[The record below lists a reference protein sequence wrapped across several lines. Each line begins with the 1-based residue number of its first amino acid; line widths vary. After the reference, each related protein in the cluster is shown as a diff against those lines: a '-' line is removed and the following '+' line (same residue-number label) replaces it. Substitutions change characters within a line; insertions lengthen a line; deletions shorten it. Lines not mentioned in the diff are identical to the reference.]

1 MNAIT
6 AAIRTASTTI
16 CPLKADPLSSDFNR
30 LMTVTIPSMGLLL
43 HAVARSPPLL
53 RVITECVVDQ
63 WQISVGSRQS
73 QCSDRGTLHIV
84 SERHIGNAL
93 NCYSRSRVYSLA
105 ASPIPHPLRQR
116 RLLGR
121 SNCNRAGFSFLPKPN
136 EGWCVCN
143 LAASTTR
150 ERL

>member
-53 RVITECVVDQ
+53 RVITECVADQ

-105 ASPIPHPLRQR
+105 ASPIPPSPEAEAAIGSLELQS
-116 RLLGR
+116 G
-121 SNCNRAGFSFLPKPN
+121 GPFILPKPN